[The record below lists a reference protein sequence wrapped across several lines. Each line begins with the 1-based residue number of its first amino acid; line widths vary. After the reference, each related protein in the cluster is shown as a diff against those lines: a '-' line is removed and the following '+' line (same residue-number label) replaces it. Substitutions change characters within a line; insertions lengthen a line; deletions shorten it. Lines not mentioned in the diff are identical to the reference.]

1 MQDNIELIDELE
13 ALERSLNHL
22 AHVFGRGD
30 EAKML
35 SHTAGQPVVSLDL
48 SQLAEAA

>member
-1 MQDNIELIDELE
+1 MEGDTELIDELE

-22 AHVFGRGD
+22 AHMFGAPD
-30 EAKML
+30 DTKMM
-35 SHTAGQPVVSLDL
+35 SHTAVEPVVSVDL